1 MNRNLVLVALVAGG
15 LYFAQKLQAGMAR
28 IIVTGRNLRNISI
41 QLTQV
46 TINIDIYVT
55 SYTSTPVDLQGVNG
69 IITYNGQS
77 IGDIN
82 STQPVTIRQG
92 TNTIPVRATVSTISA
107 ITTLMPYFQ
116 ALIKKE
122 PLPPGVV
129 LAAQGNMFVGQAI
142 NVPFQ
147 FRLV

>member
-1 MNRNLVLVALVAGG
+1 MNRNFVLVALVAGG
-15 LYFAQKLQAGMAR
+15 LYFAQKLQAGIAR
-28 IIVTGRNLRNISI
+28 VIVTGRQLKNISI

-69 IITYNGQS
+69 IIVYNNTA

-82 STQPVTIRQG
+82 SVQPVTIQQG
-92 TNTIPVRATVSTISA
+92 VNTIPVRATISTISA
-107 ITTLMPYFQ
+107 ITTLLPYFQ
-116 ALIKKE
+116 ALQKKE
-122 PLPPGVV
+122 PLPPGVN
-129 LAAQGNMFVGQAI
+129 LSASGNMFVGQAI